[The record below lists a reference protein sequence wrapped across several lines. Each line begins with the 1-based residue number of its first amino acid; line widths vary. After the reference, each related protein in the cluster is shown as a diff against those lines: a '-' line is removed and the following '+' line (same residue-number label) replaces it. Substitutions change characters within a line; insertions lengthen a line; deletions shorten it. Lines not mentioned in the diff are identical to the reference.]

1 MSVQSVMTTTAP
13 IKAGLS
19 ASLTGQF
26 ETQGAQALA
35 GLTAWAD
42 YVNENG
48 GLPVDG
54 AQRPVALL
62 HYDDGS
68 MADNCRQNTERL
80 IRQDRVDLLFGPYSA
95 GLTTAA
101 AAVANEHERLLWNHG
116 GAGDALYARG
126 HRNVI
131 GVLTPADRYLD
142 GVLPLVRQ
150 VNPDASKAVILRI
163 DTGAFARIAARTVE
177 SAAAEMGFTID
188 LDLRYRPSQF
198 QFREIARHVGELGP
212 DVVVAVGRIRHD
224 IAAARALAGLPNRNR
239 IGLAVVVAAPIV
251 EFAIALG
258 RSAEGFVGPSQWEPQ
273 VSVAQPDVGPS
284 PAAVLQLL
292 ERAGQE
298 RSLPVDYPMAQAYA
312 SGLVVERC
320 LEAAGALDED
330 ALRNAAGDL
339 DFTTFYGR
347 FRIDEDGRQVGRSVN
362 LVQRQDGR
370 KVVVWPP
377 EQAEAPLRYP
387 F

>member
-1 MSVQSVMTTTAP
+1 MTTSRT
-13 IKAGLS
+13 IKAGIS
-19 ASLTGQF
+19 VSLTGQF
-26 ETQGAQALA
+26 ETQGAQVLA

-42 YVNENG
+42 YANENG
-48 GLPVDG
+48 GLTVG
-54 AQRPVALL
+54 GSRRPVSVIQ
-62 HYDDGS
+62 YDDAS
-68 MADNCRQNTERL
+68 MADNARQNTERL
-80 IRQDRVDLLFGPYSA
+80 IQQDRVDLLFGPYSA

-101 AAVANEHERLLWNHG
+101 AEAAGSHERLLWNHG

-126 HRNVI
+126 YRHVI
-131 GVLTPADRYLD
+131 GVLTPADRYLE
-142 GVLPLVRQ
+142 GVLPLIRQ
-150 VNPDASKAVILRI
+150 VNPDANKVVILRI
-163 DTGAFARIAARTVE
+163 DTGAFARITARTVE
-177 SAAAEMGFTID
+177 LAASELGFTID

-239 IGLAVVVAAPIV
+239 IGLVAAVAAPIA

-273 VSVAQPDVGPS
+273 ASVAKPDMGPP
-284 PAAVLQLL
+284 PATALQLL
-292 ERAGQE
+292 ERAGQN
-298 RSLPVDYPMAQAYA
+298 RSVPVDYPMAQAFA
-312 SGLVVERC
+312 SGLVAERC
-320 LEAAGALDED
+320 LEAAGSLDED
-330 ALRNAAGDL
+330 ALRTAAGDL

-362 LVQRQDGR
+362 LIQRQDGG

-377 EQAEAPLRYP
+377 ETAEAQLRWP

>member
-1 MSVQSVMTTTAP
+1 MTSPAS
-13 IKAGLS
+13 IKAGIS

-48 GLPVDG
+48 GLLVDG
-54 AQRPVALL
+54 GRRPVSVI
-62 HYDDGS
+62 HHDDAS

-101 AAVANEHERLLWNHG
+101 SDVAGSHERLLWNHG

-126 HRNVI
+126 FRHVV
-131 GVLTPADRYLD
+131 GVLTPADRYLE
-142 GVLPLVRQ
+142 GVLPLIRQ
-150 VNPDASKAVILRI
+150 VNPESNKVVILRI

-177 SAAAEMGFTID
+177 NAAGEMGFTID

-224 IAAARALAGLPNRNR
+224 IAAGRALAGLPNRDR
-239 IGLAVVVAAPIV
+239 IGMVVAVAAPIT

-273 VSVAQPDVGPS
+273 ASVGEPDIGP
-284 PAAVLQLL
+284 PAATVMQLL
-292 ERAGQE
+292 ERAGQD
-298 RSLPVDYPMAQAYA
+298 RSVPVDYPMAQAFA

-320 LEAAGALDED
+320 LEEAGSLDEE
-330 ALRNAAGDL
+330 ALRTAAGDL

-347 FRIDEDGRQVGRSVN
+347 FRIDQDGRQVGRSVN
-362 LVQRQDGR
+362 LVQRQDGN

>member
-1 MSVQSVMTTTAP
+1 MTTTAT

-54 AQRPVALL
+54 GQRPVSLL

-101 AAVANEHERLLWNHG
+101 ADVANEHERLLWNHG

-131 GVLTPADRYLD
+131 GVLTPADRYLE
-142 GVLPLVRQ
+142 GVLPLIRQ
-150 VNPDASKAVILRI
+150 VNPDANKAVILRI

-177 SAAAEMGFTID
+177 TAAEEMGFTID

-239 IGLAVVVAAPIV
+239 IGMVVVVAAPIV

-258 RSAEGFVGPSQWEPQ
+258 RSVDGFVGPSQWEPQ
-273 VSVAQPDVGPS
+273 VSVSTPDVGP
-284 PAAVLQLL
+284 PPGTVMQLM
-292 ERAGQE
+292 ERAGQA
-298 RSLPVDYPMAQAYA
+298 SSVPVDYPMAQAFA
-312 SGLVVERC
+312 SGLVVQRS
-320 LEAAGALDED
+320 LEEAGSVDES
-330 ALRNAAGDL
+330 ALRQAAGDL

-347 FRIDEDGRQVGRSVN
+347 FRIDEDGRQIGRSVA
-362 LVQRQDGR
+362 LVQRQEGR

-377 EQAEAPLRYP
+377 EQAEAPLRWP

>member
-1 MSVQSVMTTTAP
+1 MTTSTP
-13 IKAGLS
+13 IKAGIS

-26 ETQGAQALA
+26 ETQGSQALA

-42 YVNENG
+42 HVNESG

-54 AQRPVALL
+54 SQRPVSLI

-101 AAVANEHERLLWNHG
+101 ADVANEHDRLLWNHG

-126 HRNVI
+126 HRNVV
-131 GVLTPADRYLD
+131 GVLTPADRYLE
-142 GVLPLVRQ
+142 GVLPLIRQ
-150 VNPDASKAVILRI
+150 VNPDANRAVILRI

-177 SAAAEMGFTID
+177 IAAEEMGFTID

-224 IAAARALAGLPNRNR
+224 IAAARALAGLPNRDR
-239 IGLAVVVAAPIV
+239 IGMAVVVATPIS

-258 RSAEGFVGPSQWEPQ
+258 RSIDGFVGPSQWEPQ
-273 VSVAQPDVGPS
+273 VSVSAPDVGP
-284 PAAVLQLL
+284 PPETVMQLM
-292 ERAGQE
+292 ERAGQAH
-298 RSLPVDYPMAQAYA
+298 SVPVDYPMAQAFA
-312 SGLVVERC
+312 SGLVVQRS
-320 LEAAGALDED
+320 LEEAGSLGDE
-330 ALRNAAGDL
+330 ALRTAAGDL

-347 FRIDEDGRQVGRSVN
+347 FRIDENGRQIGRSVA
-362 LVQRQDGR
+362 LVQRQEGR

-377 EQAEAPLRYP
+377 EQAEASLRYP

>member
-1 MSVQSVMTTTAP
+1 MTTSTP
-13 IKAGLS
+13 IKAGIS

-26 ETQGAQALA
+26 ETQGSQALA

-42 YVNENG
+42 HVNESG

-54 AQRPVALL
+54 GQRPVSLI

-80 IRQDRVDLLFGPYSA
+80 IRQDQVDVLFGPYSA

-101 AAVANEHERLLWNHG
+101 ADVANEHDRLLWNHG

-126 HRNVI
+126 HRNVV
-131 GVLTPADRYLD
+131 GVLTPADRYLE
-142 GVLPLVRQ
+142 GVLPLIRQ
-150 VNPDASKAVILRI
+150 VNPDANKAVILRI

-177 SAAAEMGFTID
+177 TAAEEMGFSID

-224 IAAARALAGLPNRNR
+224 IAAARALAGLPNRDR
-239 IGLAVVVAAPIV
+239 IGMAVVVATPIS

-258 RSAEGFVGPSQWEPQ
+258 RSIDGFVGPSQWEPQ
-273 VSVAQPDVGPS
+273 VSVSAPDVGP
-284 PAAVLQLL
+284 PPETVMQLM
-292 ERAGQE
+292 ERAGQAH
-298 RSLPVDYPMAQAYA
+298 SVPVDYPMAQAFA
-312 SGLVVERC
+312 SGLVVQRS
-320 LEAAGALDED
+320 LEEAGSLGDE
-330 ALRNAAGDL
+330 ALRTAAGDL

-347 FRIDEDGRQVGRSVN
+347 FRIDENGRQIGRSVA
-362 LVQRQDGR
+362 LVQRQEGR

-377 EQAEAPLRYP
+377 EQAEASLRYP

>member
-1 MSVQSVMTTTAP
+1 MTSSAP

-54 AQRPVALL
+54 GQRPVALV

-101 AAVANEHERLLWNHG
+101 ADVANEHERLLWNHG

-131 GVLTPADRYLD
+131 GVLTPADRYLE
-142 GVLPLVRQ
+142 GVLPLIRQ
-150 VNPDASKAVILRI
+150 VNPGANKAVILRI

-177 SAAAEMGFTID
+177 TAAEEMGFTID

-224 IAAARALAGLPNRNR
+224 IAAARALAGLSNRNR
-239 IGLAVVVAAPIV
+239 IGMAVVVAAPIS

-258 RSAEGFVGPSQWEPQ
+258 RSVDGFVGPSQWEPQ
-273 VSVAQPDVGPS
+273 VSVSTPDVGP
-284 PAAVLQLL
+284 PPGTVLQLM
-292 ERAGQE
+292 EHAGAA
-298 RSLPVDYPMAQAYA
+298 RSVPVDYPMAQAFA
-312 SGLVVERC
+312 SGLVVQRS
-320 LEAAGALDED
+320 LEEAGSVDEN
-330 ALRNAAGDL
+330 ALRQAAGDL

-347 FRIDEDGRQVGRSVN
+347 FRIDENGRQIGRSVA
-362 LVQRQDGR
+362 LVQRQEGR

-377 EQAEAPLRYP
+377 EQAEAPLRHP

>member
-1 MSVQSVMTTTAP
+1 MTTTAP
-13 IKAGLS
+13 IKAGIS

-48 GLPVDG
+48 GLAVAG
-54 AQRPVALL
+54 SQRPLSIV
-62 HYDDGS
+62 HHDDAS

-101 AAVANEHERLLWNHG
+101 SDVAGSHERLLWNHG

-126 HRNVI
+126 YRHVI
-131 GVLTPADRYLD
+131 GVLTPADRYLE
-142 GVLPLVRQ
+142 GVLPLIRQ
-150 VNPDASKAVILRI
+150 VNPDANKAVILRI

-177 SAAAEMGFTID
+177 AAAAEMGFTID

-224 IAAARALAGLPNRNR
+224 IAAARALANLPNRNR
-239 IGLAVVVAAPIV
+239 IGMAVVVATPIS

-258 RSAEGFVGPSQWEPQ
+258 RSVDGFVGPSQWEPQ
-273 VSVAQPDVGPS
+273 VSVSTPDVGP
-284 PAAVLQLL
+284 PPETVMQLM
-292 ERAGQE
+292 ERVGQAH
-298 RSLPVDYPMAQAYA
+298 SVPVDYPMAQAYA

-320 LEAAGALDED
+320 LAEAGTLDED

-362 LVQRQDGR
+362 LVQRQEGR

>member
-1 MSVQSVMTTTAP
+1 MTTTAP

-54 AQRPVALL
+54 GQRPVALL

-101 AAVANEHERLLWNHG
+101 AAVAGEHERLLWNHG

-131 GVLTPADRYLD
+131 GVLTPADRYLE

-177 SAAAEMGFTID
+177 TAAAEMGFTID

-224 IAAARALAGLPNRNR
+224 IAAARALAGLPNRSR
-239 IGLAVVVAAPIV
+239 IGMAVVVAAPIS

-258 RSAEGFVGPSQWEPQ
+258 RFVDGFVGPSQWEPQ
-273 VSVAQPDVGPS
+273 VSVSAPDVGP
-284 PAAVLQLL
+284 PPGTVMQLM
-292 ERAGQE
+292 ERAGAA
-298 RSLPVDYPMAQAYA
+298 RSVPVDYPMAQAFA
-312 SGLVVERC
+312 SGLVVQRSVA
-320 LEAAGALDED
+320 EAGSVDEN
-330 ALRNAAGDL
+330 ALRQAAGDL

-347 FRIDEDGRQVGRSVN
+347 FRIDEDGRQIGRSVA
-362 LVQRQDGR
+362 LVQRQEGR

-377 EQAEAPLRYP
+377 EQAEAPLQYP